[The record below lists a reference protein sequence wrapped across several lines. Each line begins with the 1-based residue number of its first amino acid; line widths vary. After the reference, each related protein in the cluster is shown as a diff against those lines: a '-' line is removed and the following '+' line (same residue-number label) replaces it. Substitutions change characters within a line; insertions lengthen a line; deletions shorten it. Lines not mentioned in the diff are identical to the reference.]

1 MIQLQVVYASF
12 ATGEAQYVLCIDI
25 KM

>member
-12 ATGEAQYVLCIDI
+12 ATGKAQYVLSIDI